1 MTKRLFSIFSLLCLV
16 LGSHAEAKYMTI
28 EMKTGTT
35 ISFLLAD
42 NPVITYNNESLVV
55 NNDIKTTYSFEDVK
69 NYHFTESFATGV
81 NALPTNELRIVWID
95 DETIGVQNAQPNS
108 IIAITAVSGVVVS
121 QTRTATDGIST
132 VRMPSKAGVYVLSV
146 DKQSF
151 KITRKH

>member
-1 MTKRLFSIFSLLCLV
+1 MTKQLFSIFSLLCLV
-16 LGSHAEAKYMTI
+16 LGTHAEAKYMTI

-42 NPVITYNNESLVV
+42 NPVITYNNESLVI

-81 NALPTNELRIVWID
+81 NALPTNGLRIVWID
-95 DETIGVQNAQPNS
+95 DETIVVQNAQPNS
-108 IIAITAVSGVVVS
+108 IIAITAVNGVVVS
-121 QTRTATDGIST
+121 QARTAADGIST

-151 KITRKH
+151 KFTRKH